1 MSKVF
6 LISEQ
11 TLKKYTL
18 INDNIDGVYIAPAI
32 QMAQEIDLTSLIGE
46 DLVNKLCDLVAT
58 NEIVNT
64 SNKDYKKLLDDYIT
78 PYLCWL
84 VTANIQIA
92 INYKLSNSGVVRN
105 DDERKSHLDYTQ
117 STALQN
123 QYQHYAN
130 AYATKLTDYLYKNN
144 TKFIEY
150 THCDTDYL
158 QLCNIYLED

>member
-1 MSKVF
+1 MAKVF

-11 TLKKYTL
+11 TLKRYTL

-32 QMAQEIDLTSLIGE
+32 QMAQEIDLTELIGE
-46 DLVNKLCDLVAT
+46 KLVNKLCDLITSNA
-58 NEIVNT
+58 IIDT

-78 PYLCWL
+78 PYLSWL

-105 DDERKSHLDYTQ
+105 DDERKSHLDFTQ
-117 STALQN
+117 STALQT

-130 AYATKLTDYLYKNN
+130 AYATKLTDYLCKNN
-144 TKFIEY
+144 SKYPEY
-150 THCDTDYL
+150 THCDNDGV
-158 QLCNIYLED
+158 QLCNIYLGD

>member
-18 INDNIDGVYIAPAI
+18 INDNVDGVYIAPAI
-32 QMAQEIDLTSLIGE
+32 QMAQEIDLASLIGE

-130 AYATKLTDYLYKNN
+130 AYATKLTDYLCNN
-144 TKFIEY
+144 HSKYPEY

>member
-18 INDNIDGVYIAPAI
+18 INDNVDGVYIAPAI

-130 AYATKLTDYLYKNN
+130 AYATKLTDYLCNN
-144 TKFIEY
+144 HSKFIEY